1 MTGLNMPTIGE
12 LETMGEIRGL
22 LAEIDRRAR
31 RRHRRWARWFTPWPL
46 AAVTS
51 GRRPC
56 G

>member
-31 RRHRRWARWFTPWPL
+31 RRHRLRRWARWFTRWPL
-46 AAVTS
+46 AAVTC
-51 GRRPC
+51 GRRP
-56 G
+56 